1 MRAATNRTTM
11 ENRKALTPGYGVV
24 AKSFHWLIVAL
35 LVAQYGVAWAM
46 PHIHRGTQPV
56 GLVNAH
62 LSLGVVVLAIVM
74 LRLSWR
80 MRHPVPLLNDNV
92 PVWLRRVA
100 LLTHWLLYLLLFAL
114 PIMGW
119 ANASARDW
127 RPLLFGSISM
137 PRILSTGSALGR
149 ELGDIH
155 TLTAY
160 VLLGLIGLHVA
171 AALYHHFWLRDRALT
186 RMLSGND

>member
-1 MRAATNRTTM
+1 
-11 ENRKALTPGYGVV
+11 
-24 AKSFHWLIVAL
+24 
-35 LVAQYGVAWAM
+35 
-46 PHIHRGTQPV
+46 
-56 GLVNAH
+56 
-62 LSLGVVVLAIVM
+62 
-74 LRLSWR
+74 
-80 MRHPVPLLNDNV
+80 LLNDNV
-92 PVWLRRVA
+92 PVWLHRVA

-186 RMLSGND
+186 RMLPGND